1 MIKIIFGCL
10 LVPFLMFAQE
20 DREVEYIRKYAKLAV
35 SEMHT
40 YKIPASITLAQG
52 ILETG
57 GGQSRLAEK
66 ANNHFGIKCKKEWTG
81 ETITHD
87 DDAIGEC
94 FRKYNSVEESYRDH
108 SKFLAERPYYKN
120 LFKLDL
126 YDYKAWSHGL
136 KKAGYATNPRYG
148 YILIS
153 KIKKHKLYEFDRIA
167 TDEVE
172 SKLVSLYGKSPY
184 DRAEDEVIIATKPLI
199 EPVVKNND
207 LDLDTNKLNPI
218 EKPKAIKKI
227 EETEKPTKK
236 THYLASDKEDI
247 KQVAEAKP
255 KTEKVVRKHSR
266 TKKMHVPKRRLSPR
280 ARLKRHPIGREYV
293 VVNEGETLNEIAK
306 MYRADIDDLLRFNE
320 LEKPEDLQA
329 GQYIFFARKKGRGA
343 KKTYKVQ
350 QGDTMYLIAQ
360 KAGIRLSRL
369 YSRNNMEEGQEP
381 KVGEVLYLIGRKP
394 KK

>member
-66 ANNHFGIKCKKEWTG
+66 ANNHFGIKCKKEWSG

-167 TDEVE
+167 TDKVE
-172 SKLVSLYGKSPY
+172 SKIVSLYGGRGKNES
-184 DRAEDEVIIATKPLI
+184 VVVNSLI
-199 EPVVKNND
+199 EPVTESSYVKE
-207 LDLDTNKLNPI
+207 TNKINPI
-218 EKPKAIKKI
+218 EKPKKTTKKI
-227 EETEKPTKK
+227 NDI
-236 THYLASDKEDI
+236 ASYKEDI
-247 KQVAEAKP
+247 KQEAEAKP
-255 KTEKVVRKHSR
+255 KTEKVVRKHSQ
-266 TKKMHVPKRRLSPR
+266 TKKMYVPKRRVSPR
-280 ARLKRHPIGREYV
+280 ARLKRHPIGREYI
-293 VVNEGETLNEIAK
+293 VVNEGETLNEITK
-306 MYRADIDDLLRFNE
+306 MYRADIDDLLKFNE

>member
-1 MIKIIFGCL
+1 MRKIIFVCL
-10 LVPFLMFAQE
+10 LVPFIMFAQE

-35 SEMHT
+35 SEMHS

-136 KKAGYATNPRYG
+136 KRAGYATNPRYG

-153 KIKKHKLYEFDRIA
+153 KIKKHKLYEFDRINL
-167 TDEVE
+167 DEVD
-172 SKLVSLYGKSPY
+172 SKLVSLYGKPPY
-184 DRAEDEVIIATKPLI
+184 DRAEDEVIVATKSLI
-199 EPVVKNND
+199 EPFAESND
-207 LDLDTNKLNPI
+207 LDTDKLNLI
-218 EKPKAIKKI
+218 EESKAIKKL
-227 EETEKPTKK
+227 EEAEKTANKINDK
-236 THYLASDKEDI
+236 ASDKEDI

-280 ARLKRHPIGREYV
+280 ARLKRHPIGREYII
-293 VVNEGETLNEIAK
+293 VNEGETLQEIAK
-306 MYRADIDDLLRFNE
+306 MYRADIDNLLRFNE

-329 GQYIFFARKKGRGA
+329 GQYVFFARKKGKGA

-350 QGDTMYLIAQ
+350 QGDTMYLISQ
-360 KAGIRLSRL
+360 KAGMRLSRL